1 MLPSWDGEFGSEL
14 LNLSSRIHGFYV
26 FKWKFLNVNSSL
38 LQGLG
43 FLEAWIFKSIAGQ

>member
-1 MLPSWDGEFGSEL
+1 MGFMFLNGS
-14 LNLSSRIHGFYV
+14 
-26 FKWKFLNVNSSL
+26 FLNVNSSL